1 MKKGNFVKKLLFGF
15 VFLSSA
21 ANATQILEPQE
32 LQKLTN
38 TICSQHSDP
47 ELCVKAFY
55 KVISY
60 AKENDDYFYYCQKS
74 KDSGMSTNKDLCN
87 QSETLRNYIDQSAN

>member
-1 MKKGNFVKKLLFGF
+1 MKKLLFGF
-15 VFLSSA
+15 IFLTSA

-32 LQKLTN
+32 LQNLTN
-38 TICSQHSDP
+38 TICSQHSDSA
-47 ELCVKAFY
+47 LCVKAFY

-74 KDSGMSTNKDLCN
+74 KDSGMSTDKELCN
-87 QSETLRNYIDQSAN
+87 QSKMLRDFIDQNAN

>member
-1 MKKGNFVKKLLFGF
+1 MKKLLFCF
-15 VFLSSA
+15 VFLTSA

-32 LQKLTN
+32 LQKLTS
-38 TICSQHSDP
+38 TICSQHLDP
-47 ELCVKAFY
+47 TLCVKAFY

-74 KDSGMSTNKDLCN
+74 KDSGMSPDKELCG
-87 QSETLRNYIDQSAN
+87 QSQILRDFIDQNAN